1 MTQIDTNPASQSI
14 EVLKRFNLSLLRSAN
29 LFRWV
34 GYGFLLLTLLDIAE
48 ILFPPRFMNPAWE
61 LQAMGQLV
69 ERVAVPLLGFILV
82 FFGERNSRERWE
94 VPLVKLFSWLTLL
107 YAVLYFLLVPLG
119 VINTLR
125 IDKQNNQQITTQIE
139 RLQTQIQELQTRLG
153 TVNTPEEM
161 ETLIGQLNNGQIPQ
175 IQGNDQFETVKKQ
188 LNDFVST
195 GKERLDT
202 QSKEARSNQRNSL
215 FKRSIKWNLGALVS
229 GLLFVS
235 LFRGT
240 AWARQRW

>member
-125 IDKQNNQQITTQIE
+125 IDKQIISKLLLKLNVYKLKFRSYKLGWEQSILLKRW
-139 RLQTQIQELQTRLG
+139 RL
-153 TVNTPEEM
+153 
-161 ETLIGQLNNGQIPQ
+161 
-175 IQGNDQFETVKKQ
+175 
-188 LNDFVST
+188 
-195 GKERLDT
+195 
-202 QSKEARSNQRNSL
+202 
-215 FKRSIKWNLGALVS
+215 
-229 GLLFVS
+229 
-235 LFRGT
+235 
-240 AWARQRW
+240 